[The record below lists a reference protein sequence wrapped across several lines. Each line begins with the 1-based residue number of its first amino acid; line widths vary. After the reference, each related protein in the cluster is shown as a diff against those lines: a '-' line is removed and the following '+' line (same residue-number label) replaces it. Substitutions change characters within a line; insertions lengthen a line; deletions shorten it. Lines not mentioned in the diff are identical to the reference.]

1 MEDVTLN
8 PQSKKEDETMDILK
22 FLDEKT
28 IPVTSNEKS
37 LNQIESLEDADE
49 DKQEKD
55 EESLEDAEKDEED
68 EKEKHIVD
76 KDEEEKHIEESLA
89 DEPSSPTEK
98 VILDVLRL
106 LDVKE
111 TAVMSLICKKLYA
124 LTHKKELQ
132 KVILVDD
139 GFKYLPSPDCV
150 LKVTNGGCFVEIRLG
165 SLEFVFTKPIR
176 CEHVTIYSEVWLTEA
191 RNDVDLRTEYLWKF
205 PDLPWQSLR
214 NASDERLVQLLKNS
228 EHHIGKSYPWFVT
241 QKPNTLTAMREL
253 HAKVEELLHSE

>member
-1 MEDVTLN
+1 
-8 PQSKKEDETMDILK
+8 MDILK

-28 IPVTSNEKS
+28 IPVTLKEDP
-37 LNQIESLEDADE
+37 LE
-49 DKQEKD
+49 
-55 EESLEDAEKDEED
+55 
-68 EKEKHIVD
+68 
-76 KDEEEKHIEESLA
+76 DEEEQPLEDKEEQPSELETKDSLEKEE
-89 DEPSSPTEK
+89 DQGTKDSLKEDIVSSPSPNEK

-111 TAVMSLICKKLYA
+111 TAVMSLICKKLYV

-241 QKPNTLTAMREL
+241 QKPNTLTAMKEL
-253 HAKVEELLHSE
+253 HAKVEELLQSD